1 MFETWKI
8 SRSELTEH
16 HRKAVYA
23 KPRKRAQIF
32 IKCSTFK
39 KMQLISYGECTEKW
53 EERGTS
59 ARQLEPVDNG
69 TCVSC
74 QRE

>member
-8 SRSELTEH
+8 SMSELTAPQEGCICQ
-16 HRKAVYA
+16 
-23 KPRKRAQIF
+23 AQETGSDF
-32 IKCSTFK
+32 CKCSTFK

-53 EERGTS
+53 EERGTT

-74 QRE
+74 QGE